1 MGTATDALEAAENVA
16 VVARG
21 LVKRYGDLVAV
32 DGIDLQVQRG
42 TCLGVLGPN
51 GAGKTT
57 TIEILEGLKQPD
69 AGAVRV
75 LGRCWDDDGGE
86 IRERI
91 GVQLQE
97 TEFQDKLTVFELMRM
112 FHSFY
117 RDGAD
122 LEDALRTSGLEEKRD
137 AYVKDLSG
145 GQRQRLAVGCA
156 LLNKPEILFLD
167 EPTTGL
173 DPQARRRLW
182 EVVERFKGNG
192 GTVVLTTHYMEE
204 ADRLCHRVA
213 IMDHGKILALD
224 TPAGLKRSLGAEA
237 VVRVGVE
244 GDLRRL
250 AGQLAT
256 LEGARSAQVSEGG
269 VLVYIHGPV
278 ARTLPKIFATAEADG
293 YAIND
298 LSVTEP
304 TLETVFLTLTGKD
317 LRE

>member
-1 MGTATDALEAAENVA
+1 
-16 VVARG
+16 VVA
-21 LVKRYGDLVAV
+21 L
-32 DGIDLQVQRG
+32 
-42 TCLGVLGPN
+42 LGPN

-57 TIEILEGLKQPD
+57 TVETLEGYRRPT
-69 AGAVRV
+69 AGTVEV
-75 LGRCWDDDGGE
+75 LGLHPRRDHAAL
-86 IRERI
+86 RARI
-91 GVQLQE
+91 GVMLQSGGVYPGMSP
-97 TEFQDKLTVFELMRM
+97 TEALHLFASYYDDPADPKELLNRVGLTRV
-112 FHSFY
+112 
-117 RDGAD
+117 
-122 LEDALRTSGLEEKRD
+122 RTTPWRR
-137 AYVKDLSG
+137 LSG
-145 GQRQRLAVGCA
+145 GEQQRLALA
-156 LLNKPEILFLD
+156 LALIGKPEVAFLD
-167 EPTTGL
+167 EPTAGL
-173 DPQARRRLW
+173 DPQSRIALW
-182 EVVERFKGNG
+182 ELLGELHAAGQ
-192 GTVVLTTHYMEE
+192 TILLTTHYMEE

-256 LEGARSAQVSEGG
+256 LEGARSAQVSEAG
-269 VLVYIHGPV
+269 VLVYLHGPV

-293 YAIND
+293 YTIND